1 MAAGGGAITDV
12 LSSIGRI
19 SETMFEGHW
28 HAFSK
33 AVESLAQGSLRL
45 NQNLWGSMGGGMGSS
60 TLRGSSPSYSGYAD
74 RSKEIESKFAK

>member
-1 MAAGGGAITDV
+1 MVAGGGAITDV

-45 NQNLWGSMGGGMGSS
+45 NQNLWGSVGGGVGSS
-60 TLRGSSPSYSGYAD
+60 LRGSSPSFSGYAD

>member
-1 MAAGGGAITDV
+1 MPAGGGAITEV

-19 SETMFEGHW
+19 SELMFEGHW

-45 NQNLWGSMGGGMGSS
+45 NQNLWGSMGGGSGSS
-60 TLRGSSPSYSGYAD
+60 LRGSSPVSSGYAN
-74 RSKEIESKFAK
+74 RGKQIESKFAK